1 MPTFILELK
10 NTPLGLY
17 FVAKS
22 KSIFFTPNTTW
33 QIRGASMSFD
43 VVRTNPLGENRSKM
57 LIKFHSTNIE
67 NNGRQ

>member
-1 MPTFILELK
+1 
-10 NTPLGLY
+10 
-17 FVAKS
+17 
-22 KSIFFTPNTTW
+22 
-33 QIRGASMSFD
+33 MSFD